1 MLKFV
6 HDDMK
11 LVEIWL
17 TKAESE
23 DEAVNRELEPLYAEY
38 KKKKYRVAVFNSGKG
53 DMLELTK
60 DNEVHH
66 LGCAPHTYFVRNVL
80 VFLHNIFFLE

>member
-17 TKAESE
+17 TKAES
-23 DEAVNRELEPLYAEY
+23 DDDVFRRKLEPIFAEY
-38 KKKKYRVAVFNSGKG
+38 KKKKYRVVVFSSGKG
-53 DMLELTK
+53 DMLEFTK
-60 DNEVHH
+60 DLLKHNLE
-66 LGCAPHTYFVRNVL
+66 LSVRKE
-80 VFLHNIFFLE
+80 LEEEKCR

>member
-17 TKAESE
+17 TKAES
-23 DEAVNRELEPLYAEY
+23 DDDVFRRKLEPIFAEY
-38 KKKKYRVAVFNSGKG
+38 KKKKYRVVVFSSGKG
-53 DMLELTK
+53 DILELTK
-60 DNEVHH
+60 DLLKHNLE
-66 LGCAPHTYFVRNVL
+66 LSVRKE
-80 VFLHNIFFLE
+80 LEAEKCR

>member
-38 KKKKYRVAVFNSGKG
+38 KKKKYRVVVFRSGKG

-60 DNEVHH
+60 DLLKHNLE
-66 LGCAPHTYFVRNVL
+66 LSVRKE
-80 VFLHNIFFLE
+80 LEAEKCR

>member
-17 TKAESE
+17 TKAES
-23 DEAVNRELEPLYAEY
+23 DDDVFRRKLEPIFAEY
-38 KKKKYRVAVFNSGKG
+38 KKKKYRVAVFSSGKG

-60 DNEVHH
+60 DLFKHTLEVN
-66 LGCAPHTYFVRNVL
+66 AKKE
-80 VFLHNIFFLE
+80 LEAEKCR

>member
-17 TKAESE
+17 TKVESE
-23 DEAVNRELEPLYAEY
+23 DDVFRRKLEPIFAEY
-38 KKKKYRVAVFNSGKG
+38 KKKKYRVAVFSSGKG

-60 DNEVHH
+60 DLLKHTLEVN
-66 LGCAPHTYFVRNVL
+66 AKKE
-80 VFLHNIFFLE
+80 LEAEKCR

>member
-17 TKAESE
+17 TKAES
-23 DEAVNRELEPLYAEY
+23 DDDVFCRKLEPIFAEY
-38 KKKKYRVAVFNSGKG
+38 KKKKYSVVVFSSGKG
-53 DMLELTK
+53 DRLELTNDLLK
-60 DNEVHH
+60 HDLELSVRKEVDK
-66 LGCAPHTYFVRNVL
+66 LRKNGDT
-80 VFLHNIFFLE
+80 

>member
-17 TKAESE
+17 TKAES
-23 DEAVNRELEPLYAEY
+23 DDDVFRRKLEPIFAEY
-38 KKKKYRVAVFNSGKG
+38 KKKKYRVVVFSSGKG

-60 DNEVHH
+60 DLLKHTLEVN
-66 LGCAPHTYFVRNVL
+66 AKKE
-80 VFLHNIFFLE
+80 LEAEKCR